1 MFVSMAVCGPTL
13 TFELSKDS
21 VGVGCTS
28 MTGVRSGPSSSDS
41 LSSRLEPA
49 ILKSLHANIC
59 VCVCVEGRGGGK
71 EERKEVNHCL
81 VHWTKPVYLSHSLHE
96 CGSP

>member
-13 TFELSKDS
+13 IFELSKDS

-28 MTGVRSGPSSSDS
+28 MTGARSGPSSSDS
-41 LSSRLEPA
+41 LSNRLEPA

-59 VCVCVEGRGGGK
+59 VCVCVEGRGGKRKGK
-71 EERKEVNHCL
+71 K
-81 VHWTKPVYLSHSLHE
+81 
-96 CGSP
+96 

>member
-13 TFELSKDS
+13 IFELSKDS

-28 MTGVRSGPSSSDS
+28 MTGARSGPSSSDS
-41 LSSRLEPA
+41 LSNRLEPA
-49 ILKSLHANIC
+49 ILKSLQSC
-59 VCVCVEGRGGGK
+59 VCVCGGEGGEE

-81 VHWTKPVYLSHSLHE
+81 VDWTKPVYLSHSLHE

>member
-1 MFVSMAVCGPTL
+1 MAVCGPTL

-28 MTGVRSGPSSSDS
+28 MTGARSGPSSSDS

-59 VCVCVEGRGGGK
+59 VCVWSGGGE

-81 VHWTKPVYLSHSLHE
+81 VDWAKTVCLSHSLHE
-96 CGSP
+96 CGSS